1 MSGKIIIILGLII
14 AIVIL
19 GSIALRPAKEGKELL
34 PPAGKEELNVVS
46 PEEKEQIENWI
57 IENNLNQY
65 GDPEDT
71 FYIGGT
77 PLFNEQTS
85 ETIDRYEYILRQNPD
100 KPWKR

>member
-19 GSIALRPAKEGKELL
+19 GSIVLRPTQEG
-34 PPAGKEELNVVS
+34 EELMPTKDEQLIDIS
-46 PEEKEQIENWI
+46 PEEKEQIGNWI

-65 GDPEDT
+65 GDPEGT

-85 ETIDRYEYILRQNPD
+85 QTIDRYEYILNSYPD
-100 KPWKR
+100 RPWQK